1 MTAGNINILCA
12 HPHSSHPS
20 QNGSPVGKIVFF
32 SKVVKSLYYKD
43 PELWVKV
50 NAKEYLIQY
59 LPGNVEP
66 ADDLYGTWERKETV
80 SILRLEGKHFSYTQW
95 ISQGSMMKIERD
107 IHNWFKFEIIDE
119 GEWVKE
125 DPQSDLESPIREFSF
140 IRQNQLP
147 CLKSKV

>member
-1 MTAGNINILCA
+1 MTLQKRWTTHIVRNLDFLVANDGVWTRFE
-12 HPHSSHPS
+12 P
-20 QNGSPVGKIVFF
+20 NGSPVGKIVLF

-50 NAKEYLIQY
+50 NAKEYLIQD
-59 LPGNVEP
+59 LLGNVEP
-66 ADDLYGTWERKETV
+66 ADDLYGTWERKET
-80 SILRLEGKHFSYTQW
+80 
-95 ISQGSMMKIERD
+95 GSMMKIERD